1 MAGTGIKGY
10 TGAAQYGGSY
20 NIKDGIIQSGSVH
33 SNNGT
38 TFGNG
43 QRSDP
48 LASQLAGVLGTSQT
62 PYTDSIRDLI
72 GFSNA
77 SSAFNAE
84 QAGIARD
91 WSADQNMLAMRHSAS
106 EAQRL
111 RDWQERLSN
120 TAHQREVADLKAA
133 GLNPVLSSLGGA
145 STPAGA
151 AGNGYTSSASS
162 ASADAGTAA
171 LASLFGS
178 MMNNAAQLRMH
189 DDQMQFY
196 RDNLAATLD
205 IEQLRAAT
213 DLAAA
218 RTSAGAVLGAA
229 GINAESNRY
238 ASDINSAIHEA
249 NRTNEMAIAKLNQSG
264 QNSRSIV
271 GSINDFLSG
280 ATGTDNPH
288 KAIGSET
295 VSMVNKAA
303 AFIGKAL
310 GFKDHH
316 SRKLN

>member
-33 SNNGT
+33 SNNGVT
-38 TFGNG
+38 SGNG

-48 LASQLAGVLGTSQT
+48 VASQLAGVLGTSQT

-91 WSADQNMLAMRHSAS
+91 WSAEQNMLAMRHSAN

-178 MMNNAAQLRMH
+178 MMNNAAQLQMH
-189 DDQMQFY
+189 DDQMRFY

-205 IEQLRAAT
+205 IEQLRSAT

-249 NRTNEMAIAKLNQSG
+249 NRANELAIAKLQQAGSNE
-264 QNSRSIV
+264 RSV
-271 GSINDFLSG
+271 MGTFNDWLKGFGNTETPARTAGSIWSSLADQGL
-280 ATGTDNPH
+280 A
-288 KAIGSET
+288 
-295 VSMVNKAA
+295 M
-303 AFIGKAL
+303 IGKL
-310 GFKDHH
+310 QRRSGGKGR
-316 SRKLN
+316 SLE